1 MAKFGLYAKAIAD
14 AIWSVYFKN
23 KLCPSVIPNDVSPS
37 LCLVIGCGTMLSPG
51 SEGEKYRLLE
61 HV

>member
-1 MAKFGLYAKAIAD
+1 MARFGLYANAIAD
-14 AIWSVYFKN
+14 GIWSVYFKN
-23 KLCPSVIPNDVSPS
+23 KLWHSVIPNDVSLN

-51 SEGEKYRLLE
+51 SEGEKYVLLE

>member
-1 MAKFGLYAKAIAD
+1 MARVGLYANAMAD

-23 KLCPSVIPNDVSPS
+23 KLCHSVIPNDASLI
-37 LCLVIGCGTMLSPG
+37 LCLAIGCGTMLSPG
-51 SEGEKYRLLE
+51 SEGEKYVLLE